1 MIYFYIILLSLSIFE
16 AIYLFGVNEWIR
28 VYVLI
33 GSEWRIAFKAIK
45 SRTVKILKN
54 IRILSYFLVSIVFL
68 GAAGIW
74 FPWLQQQTS
83 FSSYFR
89 GDNLFT
95 FAIALLGGLLC
106 NKIYHA
112 DSVIRD
118 IFSEFTLELS
128 QNDSV
133 KSSDM
138 KNIILKRRNK
148 YKEQIV
154 LSAVGLFLGCIALIC
169 IIYAYSS
176 SPNKSSLVGFLGLLL
191 ALGLYLF
198 STADEIDENT
208 QVREIN
214 GEADEVIDGAPFG
227 KKENMDVKKIL
238 RDKHE

>member
-1 MIYFYIILLSLSIFE
+1 MLFLCVFE
-16 AIYLFGVNEWIR
+16 TIYLFGINEWIR
-28 VYVLI
+28 GDVLT
-33 GSEWRIAFKAIK
+33 GSEWGIAFKAIK
-45 SRTVKILKN
+45 SRSIKIIKN
-54 IRILSYFLVSIVFL
+54 IRILSYFFVSIVFL

-83 FSSYFR
+83 FGSYFR

-112 DSVIRD
+112 DSIIRD
-118 IFSEFTLELS
+118 IFSEFTTELS
-128 QNDSV
+128 QKDSV
-133 KSSDM
+133 KSADM
-138 KNIILKRRNK
+138 KNIILKRRKK

-191 ALGLYLF
+191 SLGLYLF

-214 GEADEVIDGAPFG
+214 GDADEVIDSAPFG
-227 KKENMDVKKIL
+227 KKENMDVKKVL